1 MKSVKNSLDIKKVKE
16 KLKKLA
22 TGCLG
27 LIKKLNRKAAI
38 AAVAVLILGS
48 AVLLNFLMV
57 PKSSN
62 IKTGGGLKVKTD
74 LSDVSAAIADKE
86 SKENESDGNNKV
98 KDAFA
103 EMSLSRRQARDEA
116 LEVLNGVA
124 ASSTAI
130 DSMKEEAMG
139 ELQQIAKD
147 IESEANIESLVMA
160 KGYEQC
166 VAVVNGDSASIVIKT
181 DGLLENEVAQISEIV
196 WQQAGV
202 HPDKLKIIESN

>member
-1 MKSVKNSLDIKKVKE
+1 MKDMDMKNVKQ
-16 KLKKLA
+16 KLLKLG
-22 TGCLG
+22 TKCLE
-27 LIKKLNRKAAI
+27 LVKKLNKKAVI
-38 AAVAVLILGS
+38 AMAAVLILGS

-57 PKSSN
+57 PKAEKVKSG
-62 IKTGGGLKVKTD
+62 TDLKVKTD
-74 LSDVSAAIADKE
+74 LSDISAAIADKE
-86 SKENESDGNNKV
+86 SKESDTSSGTKA

-103 EMSLSRRQARDEA
+103 EMSLSRQQARDEA

-139 ELQQIAKD
+139 ELKQIAKD

-166 VAVVNGDSASIVIKT
+166 VAVVNGDSASIVVKS

-202 HPDKLKIIESN
+202 HPDKLKIIESK

>member
-1 MKSVKNSLDIKKVKE
+1 MKDMDMKNVKQQLL
-16 KLKKLA
+16 KLGTKCFELV
-22 TGCLG
+22 
-27 LIKKLNRKAAI
+27 KKLNKKAVI
-38 AAVAVLILGS
+38 AMAAVLILGS

-57 PKSSN
+57 PKAEKVKSG
-62 IKTGGGLKVKTD
+62 TDLKVKTD
-74 LSDVSAAIADKE
+74 LSDISAAIADKE
-86 SKENESDGNNKV
+86 SKESDTSSGTKA

-103 EMSLSRRQARDEA
+103 EMSLSRQQARDEA

-139 ELQQIAKD
+139 ELKQIAKD

-166 VAVVNGDSASIVIKT
+166 VAVVNGDSASIVVKS

-202 HPDKLKIIESN
+202 HPDKLKIIESK